1 MPPSQP
7 TTPQYPET
15 RRDDTVETLHGRQI
29 ADPYRW
35 LEDPD
40 SPETRAW
47 VEAQNA
53 VTDSFLADIPA
64 RAAIRER
71 LTRLWNYERYGLPQ
85 HRGDWFVFSHND
97 GLQNQDVL
105 MRAAALDE
113 EPAVLLDPNAL
124 SEDGT
129 VALSLTEL
137 SDDGTLLAYSLAESG
152 SDWVTWRFR
161 EVATGRDLPDL
172 LRWSKFSGAA
182 WLPDGTGFLYSRY
195 AQPEDDTTLY
205 QAVNRGHLVYL
216 HRIGEPQERDELVF
230 ERPDQPDW
238 LFEAQVSEDG
248 RWLLVYQFEGT
259 NRERRIFLRDLS
271 DPSARVEPFLDR
283 FDASYTVVGNDGTTF
298 YVLTDRDAPRGRLV
312 AIERSRPEPE
322 AWRTL
327 IAEGP
332 DRDVLAELEMA
343 GDRFV
348 AIWRVDAHDVV
359 RIHRLDGTREGDV
372 ELPTI
377 GSIGGL
383 AGRRSEQDAYLSFA
397 SFTHPGTVYRLDPTT
412 CALDE
417 VWRPRIDFDPD
428 AYEVSQVR
436 YPSRDGTLIPMF
448 VVHRRGLVRDG
459 SNPTYLYGYGGFE
472 IPLVPA
478 FSAANMAWLEMGG
491 TYAQASL
498 RGGGEYGTEWH
509 DAGRLRNKQN
519 VFDDFIAAAEW
530 LIAQGYT
537 STRRLAIGG
546 RSNGGLLV
554 GACLTQRPDLFGAA
568 LPAVGVLD
576 MLRFHRFTIGW
587 AWTSDYGSPDE
598 PADFEVLL
606 GYSPLHNLRPGT
618 AYPATLV
625 TTADHDDRV
634 VPAHSFKF
642 IAALQAAQRGPAPVL
657 ARIETRAGHGAGKPT
672 TKLIAEWADMWTF
685 LFRELGMGAAAAA
698 ADAPGSSA
706 ATLEGTEWR
715 LVSCADPSG
724 GLLEVGAPIEA
735 TARFEDG
742 HVAGSAGCNRYTG
755 GYALNGERLTFGPL
769 ASTMM
774 MCPEPQMTVE
784 MAFLAALGRVA
795 LWAIEGSGP
804 TGATLEMAD
813 DDGAPVARFVSGNG

>member
-1 MPPSQP
+1 MSSRPPA
-7 TTPQYPET
+7 TPRYPET

-53 VTDSFLADIPA
+53 VTEAFLAAIPE
-64 RAAIRER
+64 RGAIRAR
-71 LTRLWNYERYGLPQ
+71 LGRLWDYERYGLPQ
-85 HRGDWFVFSHND
+85 RRGRWFVFSHND

-105 MRAAALDE
+105 LRTTSLDE
-113 EPAVLLDPNAL
+113 EPVVLLDPNTL

-129 VALSLTEL
+129 VALGLTEL
-137 SDDGTLLAYSLAESG
+137 SDDGSLLAYSVAESG

-161 EVATGRDLPDL
+161 EVATGRDLPDV

-195 AQPEDDTTLY
+195 AEPTDASTLY
-205 QAVNRGHLVYL
+205 QAANRNHLVYL

-248 RWLLVYQFEGT
+248 RWLIIYQFEGT

-271 DPSARVEPFLDR
+271 DPGARVEPFLDR

-332 DRDVLAELEMA
+332 DRDVLAELEMS

-359 RIHRLDGTREGDV
+359 RIHRLDGSDEGEV
-372 ELPTI
+372 ALPTI

-383 AGRRSEQDAYLSFA
+383 VGRRSEPDAYLWFT
-397 SFTHPGTVYRLDPTT
+397 SFTRPGTVYRLDPTT
-412 CALDE
+412 RALAE
-417 VWRPRIDFDPD
+417 IWRPRIDFDPD

-472 IPLVPA
+472 IPLMPA

-509 DAGRLRNKQN
+509 DAGRLGNKQN

-530 LIAQGYT
+530 LISEGYT
-537 STRRLAIGG
+537 STPRLAIGG

-587 AWTSDYGSPDE
+587 AWTSDYGSPDD

-606 GYSPLHNLRPGT
+606 RYSPLHNLRPGT
-618 AYPATLV
+618 PYPATLV

-634 VPAHSFKF
+634 VPGHSFKF
-642 IAALQAAQRGPAPVL
+642 IAALQAAQAGDAPVL

-685 LFRELGMGAAAAA
+685 LFRELAMETAAAT
-698 ADAPGSSA
+698 DARPGGSV
-706 ATLEGTEWR
+706 ATFEETDWR
-715 LVSCADPSG
+715 LISCVGPTGD
-724 GLLEVGAPIEA
+724 LLEVGASIEA
-735 TARFEDG
+735 SARFEG
-742 HVAGSAGCNRYTG
+742 GRVAGSAGCNRYTG
-755 GYALNGERLTFGPL
+755 GYMLDGEGLTFGPL

-774 MCPEPQMTVE
+774 MCPEPQMRVE
-784 MAFLAALGRVA
+784 MAFLAALERVA
-795 LWAIEGSGP
+795 SWALTGSEQDGFRLELR
-804 TGATLEMAD
+804 GA
-813 DDGAPVARFVSGNG
+813 DGQSVAVFSRAVS